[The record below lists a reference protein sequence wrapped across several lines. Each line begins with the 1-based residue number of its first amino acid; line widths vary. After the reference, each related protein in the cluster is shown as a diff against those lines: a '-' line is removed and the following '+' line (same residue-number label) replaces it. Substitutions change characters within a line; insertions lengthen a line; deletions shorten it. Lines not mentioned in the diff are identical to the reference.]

1 MMGILNLAMEFN
13 IRTRDF
19 NEGGEEEEGIGIDK
33 EGSESDTADK
43 ANIPFSEQELNA
55 VAEELAQLQH
65 VGHGLVEDAPDV
77 LVIRVLNDLIR
88 CGQVRLVA
96 PAVVAR
102 ICRKQC
108 SINQPG
114 ARGVKARACR
124 TVEGAAFVDGALESA

>member
-1 MMGILNLAMEFN
+1 MSRAAP
-13 IRTRDF
+13 
-19 NEGGEEEEGIGIDK
+19 
-33 EGSESDTADK
+33 ESARSY
-43 ANIPFSEQELNA
+43 PLPSPGRSLLRR
-55 VAEELAQLQH
+55 VAQLQH

-102 ICRKQC
+102 ICRKQR